1 TNGISFLLRFTLF
14 NIVPTLL
21 EIVMVTGI
29 LLVAFNV
36 SYVVAILVSVVI
48 YVIFSIRVTEW
59 RTSFLREANNRD
71 NESNSRA
78 IDSLLNYETVKYF
91 NNEAYEAEQYDK
103 GLELWEQARL
113 KNRLSMAALNTG
125 QAFIIGVSL
134 IVIMAMAVREVAS
147 GQMTLGDFTM
157 VNAYLIQLFV
167 PLNALGFVY
176 REIRQSLVNVE
187 RLFALLLEAP
197 TIEDAPT
204 AKPLTVHQGEI
215 VFDDVHFNYHSDRP
229 ILQGVSFV
237 IPAGHTVAVVG
248 ASGAGKSTL
257 ARRLFR
263 FFCVNS
269 GR

>member
-1 TNGISFLLRFTLF
+1 
-14 NIVPTLL
+14 
-21 EIVMVTGI
+21 
-29 LLVAFNV
+29 
-36 SYVVAILVSVVI
+36 
-48 YVIFSIRVTEW
+48 
-59 RTSFLREANNRD
+59 
-71 NESNSRA
+71 
-78 IDSLLNYETVKYF
+78 
-91 NNEAYEAEQYDK
+91 
-103 GLELWEQARL
+103 
-113 KNRLSMAALNTG
+113 MAVLNTG

-134 IVIMAMAVREVAS
+134 IVIMTMAVREVAS

-237 IPAGHTVAVVG
+237 IPAGHTVAVVA

-257 ARRLFR
+257 TRLLFR
-263 FFCVNS
+263 FFDVNNGS
-269 GR
+269 IKIDGQDVRHITQDSLRTAIGVVPQDTVLFNDSIYNNLAYGRPSASEEEVHKAARQANLDSFIQSLPNGYNTKVGE